1 MQIIRKNKYIIYK
14 QIATFAVNIAQQ
26 TRNNI
31 NPQMIEQFIQ
41 GPQSPLK
48 LNDEVERITEEACT
62 AVGTT
67 RINKNIQHSS
77 IMRHLKDLSK
87 IKILQKWQ
95 KKLKEITELA

>member
-41 GPQSPLK
+41 GP
-48 LNDEVERITEEACT
+48 
-62 AVGTT
+62 
-67 RINKNIQHSS
+67 
-77 IMRHLKDLSK
+77 
-87 IKILQKWQ
+87 
-95 KKLKEITELA
+95 